1 MKNYLFTILIP
12 IALFCVGCHKESDK
26 TLPIM
31 GRKDVQQTE
40 LNGTLKYDTVY
51 HTIPEFQFVN
61 QDSLLVTH
69 HTFDD
74 KIYVADFFFTTCPT
88 ICPVMKTQML
98 RVYEK
103 YKDNDEVLILSHS
116 IDPVHDTV
124 AVLKAFS
131 DKLGVDSKK
140 WYFVTGNKNEIYT
153 IGEKS
158 YLVTA
163 QEDGDAPGGYIHS
176 GAFILIDKEKR
187 IRGMYDG
194 TEEDEVDRLMKDI
207 QILMKEYDQ

>member
-1 MKNYLFTILIP
+1 MKNFIFYNLIWITIFS
-12 IALFCVGCHKESDK
+12 AGCNNESQK
-26 TLPIM
+26 SLPIM
-31 GRKDVQQTE
+31 GRKEVKPTE
-40 LNGTLKYDTVY
+40 LNGKVSYDTVH
-51 HTIPEFQFVN
+51 HTIPQFQFVN

-103 YKDNDEVLILSHS
+103 FKDNDEVLILSHS

-131 DKLGVDSKK
+131 DKLGVDSGK
-140 WYFVTGNKNEIYT
+140 WHFVTGNKNEIYS

-163 QEDGDAPGGYIHS
+163 QEDGEAPGGYIHS

-194 TEEDEVDRLMKDI
+194 TEENEVDRLMKDI
-207 QILMKEYDQ
+207 QILIKEYDQ